1 MIDATRPV
9 PESRPLEAI
18 GEARFGDV
26 AEADR
31 APAASVGFA
40 DVLSSLVGEVNATQ
54 ADAAAKTNAF
64 AAGAID
70 DVHGTMIA
78 VKKAEISLRLVGSI
92 RNKLVDAF
100 QELWR
105 TNV

>member
-1 MIDATRPV
+1 MIDATHSVLSP
-9 PESRPLEAI
+9 A
-18 GEARFGDV
+18 AR
-26 AEADR
+26 AEAPSLRFDEAAR
-31 APAASVGFA
+31 APSVETTGFA
-40 DVLSSLVGEVNATQ
+40 GVLTSLVGEVNATQ
-54 ADAAAKTNAF
+54 EASSAMTSAF
-64 AAGAID
+64 ARGAID

-78 VKKAEISLRLVGSI
+78 MKEAEISLRLVGSI

>member
-1 MIDATRPV
+1 MIDATHSVLSSAAREAAPSLRVDEAARV
-9 PESRPLEAI
+9 PA
-18 GEARFGDV
+18 GG
-26 AEADR
+26 
-31 APAASVGFA
+31 APGVGFA
-40 DVLSSLVGEVNATQ
+40 DVLTSLVGEVNATQ
-54 ADAAAKTNAF
+54 EASAAMTTAF
-64 AAGAID
+64 ARGATD

-78 VKKAEISLRLVGSI
+78 MKEAEISLRLVGSI

>member
-1 MIDATRPV
+1 MIEVNPTALANRIREASAETR
-9 PESRPLEAI
+9 I
-18 GEARFGDV
+18 GEAGAPSNDAAAPVGFGDV
-26 AEADR
+26 
-31 APAASVGFA
+31 
-40 DVLSSLVGEVNATQ
+40 LTSLVGEVNASQ
-54 ADAAAKTNAF
+54 ATSSAMTNAF
-64 AAGAID
+64 ASGAID

-78 VKKAEISLRLVGSI
+78 MKKAEISLRLVGSI